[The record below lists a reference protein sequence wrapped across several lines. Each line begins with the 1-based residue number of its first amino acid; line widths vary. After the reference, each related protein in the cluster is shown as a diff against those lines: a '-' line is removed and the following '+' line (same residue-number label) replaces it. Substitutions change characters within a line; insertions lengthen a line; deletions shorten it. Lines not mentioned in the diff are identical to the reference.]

1 MVAVGKM
8 LEEGKRLASRRGRS
22 KTKKGSN
29 VTGLDKLRKER
40 SRIMSLAA
48 KHGARNMRVFGSVA
62 RGEER
67 PDSDIDFLVEMAPD
81 RSLFDVGG
89 LQMDLQETLA
99 HRVDV
104 VTRKGLKRR
113 LLSRVLRESKAL

>member
-1 MVAVGKM
+1 MTQ
-8 LEEGKRLASRRGRS
+8 LEK
-22 KTKKGSN
+22 
-29 VTGLDKLRKER
+29 VRKER
-40 SRIMSLAA
+40 DRILTLAA
-48 KHGARNMRVFGSVA
+48 KHGARNVRIFGSVA

-67 PDSDIDFLVEMAPD
+67 EDSDIDFLVEMAPD
-81 RSLFDVGG
+81 RSLMDIGG

>member
-1 MVAVGKM
+1 M
-8 LEEGKRLASRRGRS
+8 
-22 KTKKGSN
+22 
-29 VTGLDKLRKER
+29 TGLDKLRRER
-40 SRIMSLAA
+40 EQILSIAA
-48 KHGARNMRVFGSVA
+48 KHGAHTVRVFGSVA

-81 RSLFDVGG
+81 RSLLDVGG

>member
-1 MVAVGKM
+1 M
-8 LEEGKRLASRRGRS
+8 
-22 KTKKGSN
+22 
-29 VTGLDKLRKER
+29 TGLDKLRRER
-40 SRIMSLAA
+40 GQILSLAA
-48 KHGARNMRVFGSVA
+48 KHGARYVRVFGSVA

-67 PDSDIDFLVEMAPD
+67 PDSDIDFLVEVAPD
-81 RSLFDVGG
+81 RSLLDVGG

-113 LLSRVLRESKAL
+113 LPSRVLRESRPV

>member
-1 MVAVGKM
+1 MTQ
-8 LEEGKRLASRRGRS
+8 LE
-22 KTKKGSN
+22 
-29 VTGLDKLRKER
+29 KLRKGR
-40 SRIMSLAA
+40 NRILTLAA
-48 KHGARNMRVFGSVA
+48 KHGAMNIRVFGSVA

-67 PDSDIDFLVEMAPD
+67 ADSDIDFLVEMAPD
-81 RSLFDVGG
+81 RSLMDIGG

-113 LLSRVLRESKAL
+113 ILTRVLKESKAL

>member
-1 MVAVGKM
+1 MTQ
-8 LEEGKRLASRRGRS
+8 LEKLRRGR
-22 KTKKGSN
+22 
-29 VTGLDKLRKER
+29 GLIL
-40 SRIMSLAA
+40 SLAA
-48 KHGARNMRVFGSVA
+48 KHGARKMRVFGSVA

-81 RSLFDVGG
+81 RSLLDVGG